1 MTHAILES
9 QSGVNMDVKCWPN
22 FHRTKMC
29 LSPFVVVIIVVVVL
43 SICQCVLTADDN
55 VRQLLSADT
64 GDDQCSLETRSNY
77 TGHCHCSSLLDIHCV
92 GLDQIP
98 RFVSNN
104 RIFSAINMA
113 DQVISEVPQSAV
125 DGLKV
130 SVTYYIVVILTVSPS
145 CMHGL

>member
-1 MTHAILES
+1 MSLS
-9 QSGVNMDVKCWPN
+9 Q
-22 FHRTKMC
+22 
-29 LSPFVVVIIVVVVL
+29 LLVVVVVVL
-43 SICQCVLTADDN
+43 SICQCVLTADN

-64 GDDQCSLETRSNY
+64 GDDQCSLQTRSNY
-77 TGHCHCSSLLDIHCV
+77 TGHCHCSSLLDIHCI

-130 SVTYYIVVILTVSPS
+130 SVIILLLFCLSIYPARMVQRQ
-145 CMHGL
+145 